1 MDIPITEQQYYEYMT
16 GPDSIQEF
24 FPELDEEQREFI
36 MTGITGYEWDKAFP
50 KDPLDQTK

>member
-16 GPDSIQEF
+16 GPVPIQAF

-36 MTGITGYEWDKAFP
+36 MTGITKDEWDKAFP
-50 KDPLDQTK
+50 KDPLVQTK